1 MLCAAPCTAILLAT
15 HIVTLLAAS
24 FSCGPT
30 EVDGRM
36 FDLAALVGT
45 HTFVAPGSSWTYS
58 VSPCG
63 ATPSSLPA
71 HCPRDSLAYQ
81 LTSQGGCF
89 SLGRKRGAAR
99 PAAGLSLDLLGGDLC
114 GGALPRRTIMELTC
128 GEGATTILAVDEDCG
143 QCCYRLRLRSPAGCA
158 APCPVEPRPQL
169 ACGGPRRG
177 ACNLGGRSHSGAI
190 VAVCD
195 CAPGVSGPS
204 CSQGGTAPPLQASTA
219 DEGSLPPMLLPLAC
233 LSCMLLAAR
242 LCCQRAAAP
251 PLPFRRVLA
260 DSGWPLLQIA
270 PASLLCAFFLFVLW
284 GSTPL
289 GVNQRLQRLP
299 PPEILDRAVAAPPC
313 TLSAGRANPLYP
325 IRSVVPELA
334 EGYCKEETDVWCV
347 MPL

>member
-1 MLCAAPCTAILLAT
+1 MAGCLTWRRWWAPTRLSRPAAPGLTA
-15 HIVTLLAAS
+15 
-24 FSCGPT
+24 
-30 EVDGRM
+30 
-36 FDLAALVGT
+36 
-45 HTFVAPGSSWTYS
+45 
-58 VSPCG
+58 
-63 ATPSSLPA
+63 
-71 HCPRDSLAYQ
+71 CPL
-81 LTSQGGCF
+81 
-89 SLGRKRGAAR
+89 AAR
-99 PAAGLSLDLLGGDLC
+99 PPHRYPPTAQGTPWHTSSHRKAGAFLWGGSEARRAPQRACLWICWAATCAAVLSPAARSWSSLAARVQPPFWQLM
-114 GGALPRRTIMELTC
+114 RTA
-128 GEGATTILAVDEDCG
+128 GSAATE
-143 QCCYRLRLRSPAGCA
+143 LRLRSPAGCA
-158 APCPVEPRPQL
+158 APCPVEPRTQL